1 MAAEADNPKT
11 GTIAWITAI
20 SLILI
25 FVSFVVLQGL
35 FEIWEVRH
43 DQRTGTGNLESPI
56 QAYNKEQALKM
67 GSIDA
72 AKKTTLEDA
81 KAGKVLAA
89 PPPPAAPVVPGK
101 TPTK

>member
-11 GTIAWITAI
+11 GIIAWVTTI

-25 FVSFVVLQGL
+25 FVAFVSLQGL
-35 FEIWEVRH
+35 FQIWELRH
-43 DQRTGTGNLESPI
+43 DHRKGTGHIDSPLT
-56 QAYNKEQALKM
+56 AYKKEQELKL
-67 GSIDA
+67 GSLDT

-89 PPPPAAPVVPGK
+89 PPPPVAK
-101 TPTK
+101 TPPAK